1 MELYEKLYELRRA
14 SGMSQEELAEKLGVS
29 RQAVS
34 KWESGATQPELP
46 KLIELSKIYQVSVDA
61 LLSLEHA
68 KKPQDSSPAAPAAEG
83 TSRDTVEDAPA
94 AKPNLRTF
102 CAQHKKSIGG
112 AAVAL
117 AALIA
122 VGAHYNDRINAL
134 NTQVNDLRS
143 QLYSVQNTLSN
154 QIDGINDNIQN
165 ILASEASLIR
175 QFDYEVTDVDLKK
188 QVCTLSLSLLPK
200 TTPKGL
206 TASVVLF
213 DRGNASVLDSSYA
226 RYSASLTQ
234 DSFGVFRGEVTVP
247 LSDQL
252 DASVSLDSGTEVQ
265 TQPLDP
271 IYSLKSDLFPQLTF
285 FSNFSESYTYH
296 SGREALTETA
306 TFRTADKLP
315 ICCINMGA
323 LSDFPP
329 SSVFLTYTRSGKEL
343 ARVPLTAM
351 TEEEYNDYSPSS
363 SSPATAAS
371 SDSSRSTLN
380 DVYYLIYTE
389 KAPYDNYELSFPLT
403 ADWLICTLTVELSD
417 GTMLS
422 ARLNQLCATE
432 DGNYDGQN
440 YYSSEAPIFSIIFPE
455 DAS

>member
-34 KWESGATQPELP
+34 KWESGATQPELQ
-46 KLIELSKIYQVSVDA
+46 KLIELSKLYSVSVDE

-68 KKPQDSSPAAPAAEG
+68 KAPQDTAPAAE
-83 TSRDTVEDAPA
+83 APVQDGFESA
-94 AKPNLRTF
+94 SAKEKPGLRSY
-102 CAQHKKSIGG
+102 CARHKRAIGG
-112 AAVAL
+112 AAAAL

-122 VGAHYNDRINAL
+122 VGVHYNDRINTL
-134 NTQVNDLRS
+134 STQVDDLRS

-154 QIDGINDNIQN
+154 QIDGINNNIQN
-165 ILASEASLIR
+165 ILASEASLIS

-200 TTPKGL
+200 TAPKGL

-271 IYSLKSDLFPQLTF
+271 ICSLKSDLFPHLTF

-296 SGREALTETA
+296 SGREALTETV

-323 LSDFPP
+323 LSDCPP
-329 SSVFLTYTRSGKEL
+329 SSGFLTYTRSDKEL
-343 ARVPLTAM
+343 ARVPLAAM

-371 SDSSRSTLN
+371 SDSSRSTPN

-389 KAPYDNYELSFPLT
+389 KAPYDNYELNFPLT
-403 ADWLICTLTVELSD
+403 TDWLICTLTVELSD

>member
-1 MELYEKLYELRRA
+1 MELCEKLYELRRA

-34 KWESGATQPELP
+34 KWESGATQPELS
-46 KLIELSKIYQVSVDA
+46 KLIELSKLYNVSLDE

-68 KKPQDSSPAAPAAEG
+68 RKQQTPTAEAPVQSSTEKTP
-83 TSRDTVEDAPA
+83 S
-94 AKPNLRTF
+94 AKPGFRNF
-102 CAQHKKSIGG
+102 CAQHRKIIAG
-112 AAVAL
+112 AAIALVAAVVL
-117 AALIA
+117 YA

-134 NTQVNDLRS
+134 NTQVYDLRS
-143 QLYSVQNTLSN
+143 QLYSVQNTLSS
-154 QIDGINDNIQN
+154 QIDSINDNIQD
-165 ILASEASLIR
+165 ILASEASLIQ

-188 QVCTLSLSLLPK
+188 QECTLALSLLPK

-252 DASVSLDSGTEVQ
+252 DASVSLDSGTAVQ

-271 IYSLKSDLFPQLTF
+271 ICSLKSDLFPQLTF
-285 FSNFSESYTYH
+285 FSNLISESYTYH
-296 SGREALTETA
+296 SGREACTENV
-306 TFRTADKLP
+306 TFRTEDKLP

-323 LSDFPP
+323 LSDCPP
-329 SSVFLTYTRSGKEL
+329 SSVFLTYSRSGKEL

-351 TEEEYNDYSPSS
+351 TADEYNNYSPSS
-363 SSPATAAS
+363 TSPAAAAS
-371 SDSSRSTLN
+371 SDSSRSTPD
-380 DVYYLIYTE
+380 DVYYLVYTE
-389 KAPYDNYELSFPLT
+389 KAPYDNYELNFPLST
-403 ADWLICTLTVELSD
+403 DWLICTLTVELSD

-422 ARLNQLCATE
+422 ARLNQMYATE
-432 DGNYDGQN
+432 DGNYDGQT
-440 YYSSEAPIFSIIFPE
+440 YYSSEAPVFSIIFPE

>member
-1 MELYEKLYELRRA
+1 MELCEKLYELRRA

-34 KWESGATQPELP
+34 KWESGATQPELS
-46 KLIELSKIYQVSVDA
+46 KLIELSKLYSVSVDE

-68 KKPQDSSPAAPAAEG
+68 RKQQAPTAEAPVQ
-83 TSRDTVEDAPA
+83 TSAEKTPS
-94 AKPNLRTF
+94 AKPGLRNF
-102 CAQHKKSIGG
+102 CAQHRKIVAG
-112 AAVAL
+112 AAIVLVIAGTL
-117 AALIA
+117 NA

-143 QLYSVQNTLSN
+143 QLYSVQNTLSG
-154 QIDGINDNIQN
+154 QIDSINDNIQD
-165 ILASEASLIR
+165 ILASEASLIQ

-188 QVCTLSLSLLPK
+188 QECTLALSLLPK

-226 RYSASLTQ
+226 RYSAALTQ

-271 IYSLKSDLFPQLTF
+271 ICSLKSDLFPQLTF
-285 FSNFSESYTYH
+285 FSNIISESYTYH
-296 SGREALTETA
+296 RGREAWTETA

-315 ICCINMGA
+315 ICCINLGS
-323 LSDFPP
+323 LPDCPP

-351 TEEEYNDYSPSS
+351 TEDEYNDYSPSS
-363 SSPATAAS
+363 TSPVMAAS
-371 SDSSRSTLN
+371 SDSSRSALN
-380 DVYYLIYTE
+380 DIYYLVYTE
-389 KAPYDNYELSFPLT
+389 KAPYDNYELNFPLT
-403 ADWLICTLTVELSD
+403 ADWLVCTLTVELSD
-417 GTMLS
+417 STMLS

-432 DGNYDGQN
+432 DGNYDGQT
-440 YYSSEAPIFSIIFPE
+440 YYSSEAPVFSITFPE